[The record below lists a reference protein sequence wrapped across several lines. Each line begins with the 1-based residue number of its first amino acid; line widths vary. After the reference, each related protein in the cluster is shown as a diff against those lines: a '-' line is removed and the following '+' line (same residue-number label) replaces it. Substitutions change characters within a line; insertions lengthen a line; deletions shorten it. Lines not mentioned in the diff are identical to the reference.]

1 MTNDDLYAVLGVLPD
16 AEEVVVTAAYRALAQ
31 RYHPD
36 KWEGDAGEAHGRMS
50 RINAA
55 YAVLGDRVKRAAYDR
70 TRSHGSQAEFQPD
83 DEQSG
88 AFTSALS
95 ETEEKWTLACSIY
108 PDLKILRSR
117 LAGISTSLAFAL
129 VVVLLETKAFAQRQ
143 TISTHLEEAFLQ
155 RYFGTNPKILEYA
168 TSLVL
173 AGEKAAAKALNRLID
188 VLGSDVDPKLIIDR
202 IESEFHLRELQ
213 IKREKAQ
220 AERDGLEQLKRVVK
234 TSGYYA
240 DAYALAKNM
249 GYIPTEVGGGLFT
262 APEIDIKMPTQE
274 SIRLKNS
281 SAFVHWVQQNLCA
294 LK

>member
-1 MTNDDLYAVLGVLPD
+1 MNDDLYAVLGVLPD

-36 KWEGDAGEAHGRMS
+36 KWRGDAAQAHERMT

-55 YAVLGDRVKRAAYDR
+55 YAVLGDRVQRAAYDR
-70 TRSHGSQAEFQPD
+70 TRNKSSQAEFQPEED
-83 DEQSG
+83 DQSG

-95 ETEEKWTLACSIY
+95 ATEERWSLACSVY
-108 PDLKILRSR
+108 PDLKELRSR
-117 LAGISTSLAFAL
+117 LARVSTSLAFAF

-143 TISTHLEEAFLQ
+143 SVATHLEETFLK
-155 RYFGTNPKILEYA
+155 RYFGTNPTILEYA

-173 AGEKAAAKALNRLID
+173 AGERAAAKALNRLVD

-213 IKREKAQ
+213 AKREKAR

-234 TSGYYA
+234 LSGYYA
-240 DAYALAKNM
+240 DAIALAKNF
-249 GYIPTEVGGGLFT
+249 GYTATEVGGGIFST
-262 APEIDIKMPTQE
+262 PEIDIKTPTQE
-274 SIRLKNS
+274 TIRLKNS
-281 SAFVHWVQQNLCA
+281 CAFVYWAQQNLCNP
-294 LK
+294 K